1 MIGLPT
7 VLQQWEAGRLVW
19 RSDSSDLS
27 YVHVAKDASLRS
39 AGTLKGADG
48 EPDPSYECEVSC
60 IDWYGNSRPI
70 FTLGRIFALS
80 GTSVVE
86 GELRDEHVSELRR
99 VDLTK
104 ALE

>member
-1 MIGLPT
+1 
-7 VLQQWEAGRLVW
+7 VL
-19 RSDSSDLS
+19 
-27 YVHVAKDASLRS
+27 
-39 AGTLKGADG
+39 
-48 EPDPSYECEVSC
+48 C